1 MSEYFD
7 ENGDDNM
14 LVSSLAIIVIDPTP
28 SMASLYK
35 ELSSGLQTIDR
46 LNHIVNITIFFMSM
60 FMLRCI
66 QDH

>member
-14 LVSSLAIIVIDPTP
+14 LVSSLAILIDPTP

-35 ELSSGLQTIDR
+35 ELSLGLQIIDR
-46 LNHIVNITIFFMSM
+46 LNRIFNTTIFFMSM
-60 FMLRCI
+60 LMLRCI